1 MCAFCRLSIIINRKM
16 ALRGEY
22 VEKLVL
28 FWKWYVIMVLLDAI
42 FWRNI
47 MRYTDYKENDLF
59 SSIQF
64 DNGEDDYTDVLNY
77 LNQDFRTFGDGL
89 LALAEKK
96 EGKTIDTPPAYIK
109 QKCKE
114 AGIDISLLGSEP
126 TIRKWFSQDI
136 RPKKGEDCRRKLFV
150 LAFTLGLSVDE
161 TKYLFNRV

>member
-96 EGKTIDTPPAYIK
+96 EGKTIDTP
-109 QKCKE
+109 
-114 AGIDISLLGSEP
+114 LH
-126 TIRKWFSQDI
+126 T
-136 RPKKGEDCRRKLFV
+136 
-150 LAFTLGLSVDE
+150 
-161 TKYLFNRV
+161 